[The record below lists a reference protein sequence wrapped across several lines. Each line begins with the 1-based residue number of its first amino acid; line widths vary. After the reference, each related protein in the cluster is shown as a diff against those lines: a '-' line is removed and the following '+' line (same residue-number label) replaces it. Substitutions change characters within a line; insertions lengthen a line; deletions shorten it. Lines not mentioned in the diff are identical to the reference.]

1 MRLVSGA
8 EILELDKSVGIPSL
22 VLMENAGLAVANYIV
37 QKFEGKKVSVAII
50 VGGGN
55 NGADGLVVAR
65 KLFTLGINVKVFP
78 TSDPPYSYKSE
89 EAMTNLHLTRDII
102 KVPFCDSFGEISQ
115 FNVIVDA
122 ILGAG
127 SRAGTS
133 SKNSEIFQS
142 IFDQINACRSERG
155 ASVVAVDIPSGI
167 CPTSGIK
174 LYDRPVKADATITF
188 GVVKSGLIFYPAASF
203 VGEVVLASI
212 CFPREISSA
221 TNLNFSL
228 TPVPTLSPR
237 DPLGHKGTFGKVFVI
252 AGSDQYY
259 GAPLFSSLSFLRSGG
274 GYARLFCSDSVSSV
288 VAASAPEIVQL
299 GDSWTIVSTNFLCND
314 SDVVIVGPGIGLG
327 SSAEDKMS
335 ACIDM
340 LCGETRKKV
349 KAIILDGDALTL
361 LSNPTS
367 SLRDIVTRLSG
378 VGIQVILTPHPGE
391 LARLFNISAESE
403 YERIVATQ
411 KKLAEEFS
419 VNACPIIVVK
429 GARSATVNSQ
439 SIYVNRT
446 GNSGMATCG
455 SGDVLTGIIGS
466 TICNYSGTIIE
477 AVAAAVFIHG
487 LAGDL
492 AAQSIGEDGM
502 VASDILNLVPEA
514 MKRIRL
520 QRIDL
525 ERIYIPRIV

>member
-37 QKFEGKKVSVAII
+37 QKFEGQKVSVAII

-78 TSDPPYSYKSE
+78 TSDPPYLYKSE

-133 SKNSEIFQS
+133 SKNKEIFQS
-142 IFDQINACRSERG
+142 IFDQMNACRERG

-174 LYDRPVKADATITF
+174 LYDRPVEADATITF
-188 GVVKSGLIFYPAASF
+188 GVLKSGLIFYPAASF
-203 VGEVVLASI
+203 VGELVLASI
-212 CFPREISSA
+212 CFPREISSV

-274 GYARLFCSDSVSSV
+274 GYARLFCSNSVSSV
-288 VAASAPEIVQL
+288 VASSAPEIVQL
-299 GDSWTIVSTNFLCND
+299 GDSWTTVSKNFLCKD

-327 SSAEDKMS
+327 RSAEDNMS
-335 ACIDM
+335 ACIDL
-340 LCGETRKKV
+340 LCEETRKKV
-349 KAIILDGDALTL
+349 KAIIFDGDALTL

-367 SLRDIVTRLSG
+367 SLRDIITRLSG
-378 VGIQVILTPHPGE
+378 VGIEVILTPHPGE

-403 YERIVATQ
+403 YGRILATQ

-419 VNACPIIVVK
+419 VSACPIIVVK

-466 TICNYSGTIIE
+466 AICNLSGSVIE
-477 AVAAAVFIHG
+477 AVGAAVFIHG
-487 LAGDL
+487 LTGDL

-502 VASDILNLVPEA
+502 VASDILNYVPEA
-514 MKRIRL
+514 IKRIRL
-520 QRIDL
+520 QRHDL